1 MAQVDCASSAEQIVN
16 LVGGVKN
23 ISKVTHCITRVRFML
38 KDQSSPWCW

>member
-1 MAQVDCASSAEQIVN
+1 MAQVDYASSAEQIVN

-23 ISKVTHCITRVRFML
+23 ISKVTHCIPRVRFML